1 MDLTVYG
8 RQESWEDSPPGWPQQ
23 CSITRTNGGGPDWP
37 PVVSVAGWTTDRSH
51 LDLPLDALMI
61 WTILLRID

>member
-37 PVVSVAGWTTDRSH
+37 PVVSVASWTTDRSG

-61 WTILLRID
+61 WTILLRIG

>member
-23 CSITRTNGGGPDWP
+23 CSITRTNGDGPDWP
-37 PVVSVAGWTTDRSH
+37 PVVSVAGWTTDRSG

-61 WTILLRID
+61 WTILLRIG